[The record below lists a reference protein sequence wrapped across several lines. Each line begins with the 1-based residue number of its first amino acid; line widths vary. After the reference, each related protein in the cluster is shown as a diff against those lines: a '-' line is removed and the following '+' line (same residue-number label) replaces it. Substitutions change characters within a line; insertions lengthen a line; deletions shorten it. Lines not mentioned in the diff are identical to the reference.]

1 MTEPSAPA
9 ASLAAKPKRV
19 RPWRTYLRRVG
30 SVIAIAAVI
39 VGVVYVRFLAPVTVI
54 AHTVERG
61 VVVERVFGRGTVE
74 SEREAQLGFDLV
86 GRLSEVLVDEGAR
99 VSLGQELAR
108 LTPDQV
114 EADLRVASR
123 GLSAARSSLGSL
135 AAEET
140 RARTGVDVAE
150 REERRARGLREQGA
164 VPQHDLDVATDQVRL
179 AHADLD
185 RVLAQRS
192 EATRSIDVAAGGA
205 EQRRVTVLRAT
216 LLAPFDGL
224 ITRRLREPGD
234 TVAIGTTVLRV
245 VDTDQVHV
253 SAWIDETV
261 LPRLREEQVA
271 EIVMPGTDRTLAAH
285 VSSIGWESDRQTHE
299 ILVDVTS
306 EEPLGRV
313 AIGERA
319 GASIEL
325 DRHEDAVRVPVSFI
339 ARDATGLYCNVDHD
353 GRIARARVRTGIAD
367 REVVEILEGV
377 AQGDVVL
384 GPVVVGAELPEGRR
398 WRAR

>member
-1 MTEPSAPA
+1 VPIVA
-9 ASLAAKPKRV
+9 
-19 RPWRTYLRRVG
+19 
-30 SVIAIAAVI
+30 AIAAMLA
-39 VGVVYVRFLAPVTVI
+39 GVVYLRFLAPVTVVSHI
-54 AHTVERG
+54 VERE

-114 EADLRVASR
+114 EADLQVASR

-135 AAEET
+135 AAEER
-140 RARTGVDVAE
+140 RARTGVEVAE
-150 REERRARGLREQGA
+150 REERRTRGLREQGA

-234 TVAIGTTVLRV
+234 TVAIGTTVLRI

-253 SAWIDETV
+253 SAWIDETA

-306 EEPLGRV
+306 DEPLGRV

-319 GASIEL
+319 DAWIEL
-325 DRHEDAVRVPVSFI
+325 DRHEGAIAVPVSFV
-339 ARDATGLYCNVDHD
+339 ARDASGLYCNVDRE
-353 GRIARARVRTGIAD
+353 GRIVRARVRTGIAD
-367 REVVEILEGV
+367 REIVEILDGV
-377 AQGDVVL
+377 AEGDVVL
-384 GPVVVGAELPEGRR
+384 APVAIGAELPEGRH